1 MARLSQLLPCLLAF
15 ANASRIT
22 VQDQVSPSR
31 GDAAAELCCCNVTA
45 ADQSGQEKLVCQR
58 TEGVGHLTSLML
70 VSHCPAGTTHVGNV
84 LPAALSGVRGSQYFG
99 KNRSSHVGRW
109 GYCHVSMAL
118 GPPARPCQGVTASC
132 ECDITVDARVPSN
145 GYVKGRVL
153 TKKSAERTVAGF
165 FGLRYAMYTGRWEHS
180 KSLEDFTNWKEAE
193 QTTDHCSSKFLQQL
207 RTHSEIHDQFCFQ
220 WLPALG
226 RFGTEPCLTLD
237 VYTPAVV
244 KTPGSSA
251 ASPFRLA
258 VESGL
263 PVMVFIEGGGF
274 LVGDKYQQGIYD
286 ARKLAQK
293 QNIIV
298 VSVNYRLGV
307 FGWLHHPYL
316 KNEAGEVLANFGL
329 RDQLQALKWVQT
341 NIAAFGGD
349 PSHVTLAGESAGAM
363 SICAHLASPTSRGF
377 FHSAVLESGNCD
389 GLFIWQPRKY
399 AEDYGL
405 RYIRGVFGRVR
416 GCYLSELSHNTTYK
430 ASENGCSKED
440 TAPMKLVRDMCRNL
454 FFGGYEEV
462 TIRAMAEILPF
473 ENVGGCDTDY
483 RGCKVDLPSGL
494 QLDQALLRCAERLP
508 TKYVWVNQ
516 FGLIHHYTR
525 SDSSYISHFMGM
537 GWFGAPPPP
546 HLPWAPIVDLDLQG
560 ELDFAAGSGLASLP
574 LHSYE
579 GMNSKLQMRTITAG
593 FNRDEGS
600 LFYLLLPNFFSGI
613 ETKNGLSDADYRKL
627 LKSMACPDWGP
638 ACTKPGCVEPAECE
652 ERVDTAVK
660 AYQWDP
666 SVSALRG
673 RCCST
678 DPNILRVQRML
689 TDMLFVCP
697 NFRFLQQMH
706 NHSDATLRTYQFAAD
721 DEVPAWLPPLRSLL
735 GAFHFSELFFVMG
748 DKEGPGGNLPLSG
761 GALGFGLGWTKEDVK
776 ISANMSG
783 SWGALVRGEELPSW
797 PTWDSGQMTRFALGV
812 PDNVDIMPR
821 ESMRVDHHCDFFD
834 ALNRKLI
841 NDVS

>member
-1 MARLSQLLPCLLAF
+1 M
-15 ANASRIT
+15 
-22 VQDQVSPSR
+22 
-31 GDAAAELCCCNVTA
+31 DALW
-45 ADQSGQEKLVCQR
+45 
-58 TEGVGHLTSLML
+58 EGMESV
-70 VSHCPAGTTHVGNV
+70 
-84 LPAALSGVRGSQYFG
+84 
-99 KNRSSHVGRW
+99 W
-109 GYCHVSMAL
+109 
-118 GPPARPCQGVTASC
+118 
-132 ECDITVDARVPSN
+132 
-145 GYVKGRVL
+145 
-153 TKKSAERTVAGF
+153 
-165 FGLRYAMYTGRWEHS
+165 
-180 KSLEDFTNWKEAE
+180 
-193 QTTDHCSSKFLQQL
+193 
-207 RTHSEIHDQFCFQ
+207 
-220 WLPALG
+220 
-226 RFGTEPCLTLD
+226 FGTEPCLTLD

-244 KTPGSSA
+244 NTPGSSA

-258 VESGL
+258 VDSGL

-329 RDQLQALKWVQT
+329 RDQLQALQWVQK

-349 PSHVTLAGESAGAM
+349 PSRVTLVGESAGAM

-405 RYIRGVFGRVR
+405 RYMRGVFGRIR

-430 ASENGCSKED
+430 ASQNGCSTDD
-440 TAPMKLVRDMCRNL
+440 TAPMKLVRDLCRNL

-462 TIRAMAEILPF
+462 TMRVMADILPF

-483 RGCKVDLPSGL
+483 RGCKADLPSGL
-494 QLDQALLRCAERLP
+494 ELDQALLKCAERLP

-516 FGLIHHYTR
+516 FALIHHYTR
-525 SDSSYISHFMGM
+525 SDSSYISKFMGM

-546 HLPWAPIVDLDLQG
+546 HLPWAPIVDLDFQG
-560 ELDFAAGSGLASLP
+560 ELDFAGGSGLASLP

-579 GMNSKLQMRTITAG
+579 GMNSRLQMRTITSG

-613 ETKNGLSDADYRKL
+613 DTKNGLSDTDYRKL

-660 AYQWDP
+660 AYQWEP

-678 DPNILRVQRML
+678 DPNTLRVQRML

-697 NFRFLQQMH
+697 NFRFLRQMH

-761 GALGFGLGWTKEDVK
+761 GALGFGLGWTKQDVR
-776 ISANMSG
+776 ISSNMSG

-797 PTWDSGQMTRFALGV
+797 PTWDSGQMNRFVLGV
-812 PDNVDIMPR
+812 PNNVDIMPM
-821 ESMRVDHHCDFFD
+821 ESMIADHHCDFFD
-834 ALNRKLI
+834 GLN
-841 NDVS
+841 